1 MTGPSNITTTR
12 DPIKIVAN
20 IFISFIGAGVLG
32 LPYAFKRVRHRQ
44 SAFPGRLFFKPF
56 YLFSRREYWREYS

>member
-1 MTGPSNITTTR
+1 MTGPGNINTTR

-32 LPYAFKRVRHRQ
+32 LPYAFKRVSQRVVPVTRVLKIL
-44 SAFPGRLFFKPF
+44 LF
-56 YLFSRREYWREYS
+56 